1 MKTVAQIARFVVG
14 AIFIFSGLIKLNDPV
29 GTQIKFEEYFE
40 VFAQDFAFM
49 HDFWMALVPYA
60 LYLSVFMCAAEVI
73 LGVALLCSF
82 RMKLT
87 TWLLLAIVVF
97 FTFLTF
103 YSAYFNKVTDCGCF
117 GDAIKL
123 KPWTSFGKD
132 IFLLVLILFMLWQ
145 RKIFKNTKTG
155 GIVAFAALGSL
166 VLAIYAIMYLP
177 PVDLLAYRVGAS
189 IPAQMK
195 VSEPLRYEYV
205 MEKDGKTFEFE
216 QYPSDT
222 TYKYKDMRVL
232 NENAKPK
239 ITDYRIWDETGDFT
253 EASFKGKKVFII
265 VKNTDDFNEAA
276 MPGIRKLTENLKSTG
291 ITTWILTSKNA
302 DQMNNLRRS
311 QQMSDVPFYFADGTV
326 LKTMARSNPCILV
339 LEDGTVKG
347 KWHYNNTPDKAEV
360 MKLMN

>member
-1 MKTVAQIARFVVG
+1 MKIVAQVARFVVG

-82 RMKLT
+82 RMKFT

-123 KPWTSFGKD
+123 APWTSFGKD
-132 IFLLVLILFMLWQ
+132 IFLLVLILVMLWQ

-155 GIVAFAALGSL
+155 GIVAFSALGSL

-189 IPAQMK
+189 IPNQMK
-195 VSEPLRYEYV
+195 ASEPLRYEYV
-205 MEKDGKTFEFE
+205 MEKNGKDFTFDK
-216 QYPSDT
+216 YPSDT
-222 TYKYKDMRVL
+222 TYKYKAMNVL

-239 ITDYRIWDETGDFT
+239 ITDYRIWDDSGDFT
-253 EASFKGKKVFII
+253 EESFKGKKVFIV
-265 VKNTDDFNEAA
+265 VKNTDDFNQAA
-276 MPGIRKLTENLKSTG
+276 MPGIKKLVESLKGTG
-291 ITTWILTSKNA
+291 VIPWILTSKSA
-302 DQMNNLRRS
+302 DQLNELRQS
-311 QQMSDVPFYFADGTV
+311 QQMTDVPFYFADGTV
-326 LKTMARSNPCILV
+326 LKTIARSNPCILV
-339 LEDGTVKG
+339 LQDGTVKG
-347 KWHYNNTPDKAEV
+347 KWHYNSTPYKDEV
-360 MKLMN
+360 LKLVN